1 MTDYLNDMMKKL
13 LDQSEETQK
22 TVVSLDKK
30 VDLHIQKTEL
40 QLAQI
45 HKLDEQQNSILEEHH
60 KRSDGLAKDNEL
72 RERSLRVEL
81 ANFNERLESKID
93 AKASKDE
100 IRTLK
105 DKIDEVQKPHIVVQN
120 FIKTIIY
127 LGTFAGAIYG
137 IYQLITIYHH

>member
-13 LDQSEETQK
+13 LEQSEETQK

-45 HKLDEQQNSILEEHH
+45 HKLDEQQNKILDEHH
-60 KRSDGLAKDNEL
+60 ARSDGLKRDNEL
-72 RERSLRVEL
+72 REQALRMEL
-81 ANFNERLESKID
+81 DKISDRLESKID

-100 IRTLK
+100 IKGLK
-105 DKIDEVQKPHIVVQN
+105 DKIDEVQKPHLVVQN
-120 FIKTIIY
+120 FIKTVVY